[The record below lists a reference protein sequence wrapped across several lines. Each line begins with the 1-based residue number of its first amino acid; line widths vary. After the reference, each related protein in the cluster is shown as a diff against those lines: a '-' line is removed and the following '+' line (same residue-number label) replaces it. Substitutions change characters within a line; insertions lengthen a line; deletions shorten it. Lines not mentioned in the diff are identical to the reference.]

1 MKYSKFHSD
10 SHHHHHHHYGG
21 GGGGSGSSTSSG
33 SSGVGLSSGRI
44 SMSLSTSSKRHHK
57 KHNWGTR
64 ERTGMSFLIVI
75 AFFAVFGL
83 IILTE
88 VSLMGLIHIIYE
100 YVLIK
105 LLFV

>member
-10 SHHHHHHHYGG
+10 PHHHHHHHYGG
-21 GGGGSGSSTSSG
+21 GGSSSSSGGSLSSG
-33 SSGVGLSSGRI
+33 SNGGGLGSGRI
-44 SMSLSTSSKRHHK
+44 SMSLSASTKRHHK

-88 VSLMGLIHIIYE
+88 VSFWIIFFY
-100 YVLIK
+100 
-105 LLFV
+105 

>member
-1 MKYSKFHSD
+1 MKYTKLQHSD
-10 SHHHHHHHYGG
+10 SKHHHHHHHHHAGHG
-21 GGGGSGSSTSSG
+21 HHPSEGRT
-33 SSGVGLSSGRI
+33 SSGRI
-44 SMSLSTSSKRHHK
+44 SMSLSSSSKRNK

-88 VSLMGLIHIIYE
+88 VSIY
-100 YVLIK
+100 YIFL
-105 LLFV
+105 